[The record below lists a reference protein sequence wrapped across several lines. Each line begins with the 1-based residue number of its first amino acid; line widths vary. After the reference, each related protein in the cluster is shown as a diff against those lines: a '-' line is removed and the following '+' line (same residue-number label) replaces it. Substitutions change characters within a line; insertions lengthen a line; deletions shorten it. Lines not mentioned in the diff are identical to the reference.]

1 MMHEVTWNF
10 SAMEKGQVGLNRVVE
25 LAHRH
30 LGLDLVYIAEL
41 TPANLLV
48 REVAGDTTSFGVRLH
63 DGIPSQGTYSQLLT
77 AGRIPR
83 VIPDTSADP
92 RVAGL
97 AATSDVGIG
106 AYIGVPLCL
115 PDGTSYG
122 TLCGVNHEPDPSL
135 GERDVAFMTI
145 LAELIVFDLEEQRR
159 RSNLHRALTRLID
172 TEDMEIA
179 FQPIVDIRS
188 GACIGVEAL
197 SRFPEPFDMPEQ
209 LFADA
214 DAVGLSL
221 ELERLAIREAW
232 SGLAFIHA
240 EQFLAFNVSPDA
252 LLELGRR
259 AQLRADLPLSQIVV
273 EVTEQSVVRSYDE
286 LRDVVVPLRAQG
298 LRVAVDDA
306 GAGYASL
313 QHIVELR
320 PDFIKVDRSL
330 VHGVADDHARRVA
343 ISAFVLLALDLDA
356 TVIAEG
362 VERPHDLSALCDL
375 GVTAAQGYL
384 LGRAS
389 TRTDDLSKLALTFL
403 GGPAKGASAAPGE
416 PDVAAMTASGS
427 RTSAVGQQLA

>member
-1 MMHEVTWNF
+1 MMHEGIPNF
-10 SAMEKGQVGLNRVVE
+10 SALEKGRVGLHRVVE

-41 TPANLLV
+41 TSGSLLF
-48 REVAGDTTSFGVRLH
+48 REVAGDTASFGVRLH
-63 DGIPSQGTYSQLLT
+63 DGIPAQGTYSQLLA
-77 AGRIPR
+77 AGRIPP
-83 VIPDTSADP
+83 VIPDTSADA
-92 RVAGL
+92 RVAAL
-97 AATSDVGIG
+97 AATSHVGIG
-106 AYIGVPLCL
+106 AYIGVPLAL
-115 PDGTSYG
+115 PDGTPYG

-159 RSNLHRALTRLID
+159 RANLHRALTELIE
-172 TEDMEIA
+172 TEDIEIA
-179 FQPIVDIRS
+179 FQPIVDIHS
-188 GACIGVEAL
+188 GACLGVEAL
-197 SRFPEPFDMPEQ
+197 SRFPEPFDLPEQ

-232 SGLAFIHA
+232 NGLALIHA

-259 AQLRADLPLSQIVV
+259 AQGRADLPLSQVVV

-286 LRDVVVPLRAQG
+286 LRDVVVPLRGQG

-343 ISAFVLLALDLDA
+343 ISAFVLLALDLGA
-356 TVIAEG
+356 TVVAEG

-389 TRTDDLSKLALTFL
+389 TRKDDLSKLALTFL
-403 GGPAKGASAAPGE
+403 GAPAPQTPARPERA
-416 PDVAAMTASGS
+416 VAAMT
-427 RTSAVGQQLA
+427 TPAVGAT